1 MARRPAQNARELN
14 LVPIMNLVSI
24 LIPFLL
30 VAAQFVNLA
39 VIDSSLPAIN
49 KDEITTPIPEDVRRV
64 RIAITATKLAVLGA
78 DDLLGIEDTGGLDIP
93 MDGEV
98 YDTDELTRVLGLV
111 KDEEPNLEDIVL
123 VPDGTVEYEELIDV
137 MDAARAE
144 SMTEGGRLLFPNVVI
159 AGGAL

>member
-1 MARRPAQNARELN
+1 MSRRPATPDRELN

-49 KDEITTPIPEDVRRV
+49 DQIDEVPPEDERQIS
-64 RIAITATKLAVLGA
+64 IAITATQLSVLGA
-78 DDLLGIEDTGGLDIP
+78 DDLLGVDDTGGLDIP
-93 MDGEV
+93 MDGEA

-111 KDEEPNLEDIVL
+111 KDEEPDLEDIIL

-144 SMTEGGRLLFPNVVI
+144 NMDQGGRLLFPNVVI
-159 AGGAL
+159 AGGAQ

>member
-1 MARRPAQNARELN
+1 MSRRPAPTDRELN
-14 LVPIMNLVSI
+14 LVPSMNLVSI

-49 KDEITTPIPEDVRRV
+49 DQIDEVPPEDERQIS
-64 RIAITATKLAVLGA
+64 IAITSEKLSVLGA
-78 DDLLGIEDTGGLDIP
+78 DDLLGVDDTGGLDIP
-93 MDGEV
+93 LAGEL

-111 KDEEPNLEDIVL
+111 KDEEPELQDIIL
-123 VPDGTVEYEELIDV
+123 VPDGTVEYEQLIDV

-144 SMTEGGRLLFPNVVI
+144 NMDQGGRLLFPNVVI
-159 AGGAL
+159 AGGAN